1 MLRLA
6 EEGKLALADPLVK
19 FFAEFAAH
27 KDVTIRHLL
36 THTSGLHS
44 YTDKPEFLSRVGEP
58 IEPAQL
64 IAWFKDDKPDFA
76 PGAGFTYCN
85 SGYFLLGEIVA
96 KVSRKPLRDYLRE
109 AFFQP
114 LGMDGLFTVTNLPS
128 YRLLI
133 DMSDLDRARIVITT
147 GQSGHPFDRHY
158 TDQIEP
164 WRTGSTLP
172 LPFTPAAI
180 NAATVTT
187 LALQPPH

>member
-1 MLRLA
+1 MNKKRFFLLILVVLLFSA
-6 EEGKLALADPLVK
+6 MSSAALASSHAAKSEATLVDAARQATK
-19 FFAEFAAH
+19 NFKNIDAAESAGYGLFH
-27 KDVTIRHLL
+27 GCV
-36 THTSGLHS
+36 SGPQEGAMGIHFVKGDLVGDGAIDAS
-44 YTDKPEFLSRVGEP
+44 YYRLSRAYP
-58 IEPAQL
+58 DP
-64 IAWFKDDKPDFA
+64 DDPDF
-76 PGAGFTYCN
+76 
-85 SGYFLLGEIVA
+85 
-96 KVSRKPLRDYLRE
+96 K
-109 AFFQP
+109 P

-180 NAATVTT
+180 DAATVTT